1 MGGGGGGSGKEA
13 LVACGDKSLGVGITV
28 WDIETGDH
36 LLHIPTCASSPNSL
50 ICLRNQY
57 LVASQI
63 HKPASVAAGVIF
75 TWPLNKLQKPLRNY
89 PVETVGP
96 LSCTSDGIYL
106 AGGTPSGNIYIWEV
120 TTGRLL
126 KKWRGHNV
134 SLTSLAFSNDC
145 SLFISGSEDGMI
157 VIWSMISLLDE
168 TECGRLP
175 PLLSFSTEHMSFVTS
190 LLSPSRRSSSIF
202 LSSSLDGTCKVWDVI
217 TGTLL
222 QTKAFPT
229 PITAIVLDRAEKHL
243 FSGTA
248 DGRIFV
254 NAIDF
259 RFVEDTCFSSGDQ
272 QIVLNGHKEAI
283 TALTFSSSGL
293 ISTSEDCTAC
303 LWDVINC
310 VVVRRFNHQK
320 GSITNLLVIPQSSLI
335 PMQTNQRGSTNF
347 RVSLLDKYP
356 KAVNL
361 SEGTITLV
369 PSSRSLENQ
378 NTNTSVYRS
387 TDLMNR
393 QRGTTPAAIQLK
405 IETNIENRVSTMR
418 MAKHMMEMNNR
429 LRASLLKLA
438 QSRLLQNAKNEK
450 PTNKKRKRLV

>member
-1 MGGGGGGSGKEA
+1 MSGSGSGSGKEA

-145 SLFISGSEDGMI
+145 SLFISGSKDGMI

-175 PLLSFSTEHMSFVTS
+175 PVLSFSTEHMSFVTS

-259 RFVEDTCFSSGDQ
+259 RYVEDTCFSLGDQ

-310 VVVRRFNHQK
+310 VVKMQDLADEGVVSHSYA

-369 PSSRSLENQ
+369 PSSRSLEDQ
-378 NTNTSVYRS
+378 NTNTS
-387 TDLMNR
+387 
-393 QRGTTPAAIQLK
+393 RGTTPAAIQLK
-405 IETNIENRVSTMR
+405 IETNIENRASTMR
-418 MAKHMMEMNNR
+418 IAKHMMEMNNR